1 MFKIYICLFHTDLVS
16 SKIYDKQ
23 YESNF
28 NSDFKLSFFAY
39 FFLLFFV
46 GDVPCF
52 ISYGVNISQPICFA
66 RVSSHVTDFNDR
78 YFILLL
84 NFSNRTI
91 GIINFKK
98 GLQFYRQQ
106 YELVSKFEVRLKP
119 LLQHSLSEPDV
130 MLIWSGSSKQNVT
143 KIINKSSAERGNI
156 RPCRFLVR
164 KEILH
169 Y

>member
-1 MFKIYICLFHTDLVS
+1 MVLLSGRRPDLDLKTVSKGQTKTDQPTSHPLSSGASMNQLTRMYPPELQLNKDSASATEALCLRFTFVYFTRIWCHPKFMINSMNLILTLTL
-16 SKIYDKQ
+16 
-23 YESNF
+23 NF
-28 NSDFKLSFFAY
+28 LSLLIFF
-39 FFLLFFV
+39 FFFFV

-98 GLQFYRQQ
+98 GLQFYR
-106 YELVSKFEVRLKP
+106 
-119 LLQHSLSEPDV
+119 H
-130 MLIWSGSSKQNVT
+130 
-143 KIINKSSAERGNI
+143 
-156 RPCRFLVR
+156 
-164 KEILH
+164 
-169 Y
+169 